1 MKQLNIPILRLS
13 YSPEEIDDIKNGITE
28 VLKSGYLTMGNKV
41 AQFEDAFADF
51 IGCRYAIATNSGTSS
66 LEIFLRVM
74 DITNSSVIVPSNT
87 MMATPVSVIH
97 AGGRVIFADCQRDNL
112 QLDPQDMRR
121 KISADTKGV
130 ILVHIGGVITPALDE
145 IKRICKEKELFLLED
160 AAHAHGATIDN
171 RQAGTLGIAGSFS
184 FYPTKVM
191 VTAEGGMI
199 TTNDEDI
206 YRKSAALRDYGR
218 SSHNPN
224 IYTELGY
231 NWRFSELHAVLGLQ
245 QMKKAKTILSERRK
259 LARMYDA
266 KLEGMQQIRKLIIP
280 LNVKSSY
287 YKYIVF
293 LDEAFDRDKV
303 KTELKK
309 EYGVSLTGEVYSHP
323 CHSQPA
329 FKKYPQVIAN
339 NPSDTF
345 PETEYISRR
354 HICLPL
360 YPSLTEEEVDYVVNS
375 LRRVLQ

>member
-1 MKQLNIPILRLS
+1 VKRIEIPILRLS

-28 VLKSGYLTMGNKV
+28 VLKSGYLTMGGKV